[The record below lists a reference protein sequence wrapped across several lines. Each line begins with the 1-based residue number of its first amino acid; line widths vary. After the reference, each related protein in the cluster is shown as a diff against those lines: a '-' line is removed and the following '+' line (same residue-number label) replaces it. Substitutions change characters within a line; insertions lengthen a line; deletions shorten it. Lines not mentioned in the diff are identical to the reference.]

1 MIKKKRMRKMKNW
14 FKRNI
19 KKETSKKAMKEI
31 QALKEQLKEE
41 LKAEVR
47 QELKDE
53 LREEMKAK
61 WLKEQTQKDE
71 SSPSQS
77 KASSSVMAEL
87 ETFNPK
93 RDDRVDQ
100 DLKTKEKK
108 KSSPKSKITNFPLI
122 QKEVRHPMP
131 IQRTCS
137 HCHRELLTPNGEI
150 QRNQCKVSATDEKGM
165 CYLACRC
172 GFVSRFYPST
182 LKIEATGTNPLEMR
196 QAARLFKKEGL
207 IPSRQSL
214 QAD

>member
-1 MIKKKRMRKMKNW
+1 MIFLLIILLLLQLLTYLIIRGGTMNKSP
-14 FKRNI
+14 
-19 KKETSKKAMKEI
+19 EEI
-31 QALKEQLKEE
+31 EYE
-41 LKAEVR
+41 LDAES
-47 QELKDE
+47 
-53 LREEMKAK
+53 K

-131 IQRTCS
+131 IQ
-137 HCHRELLTPNGEI
+137 
-150 QRNQCKVSATDEKGM
+150 QA
-165 CYLACRC
+165 
-172 GFVSRFYPST
+172 YP
-182 LKIEATGTNPLEMR
+182 LYFFNV
-196 QAARLFKKEGL
+196 
-207 IPSRQSL
+207 
-214 QAD
+214 